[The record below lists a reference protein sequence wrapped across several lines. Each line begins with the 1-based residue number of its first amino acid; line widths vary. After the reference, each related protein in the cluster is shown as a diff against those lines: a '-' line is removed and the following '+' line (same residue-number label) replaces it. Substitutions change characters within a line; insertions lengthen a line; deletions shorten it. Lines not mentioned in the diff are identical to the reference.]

1 MSQLDD
7 PLCID
12 IRSEENLLLLGCG
25 SPLPNEER
33 TPVHKLVKLIAR
45 RVPQQI
51 ALVDNVAN
59 TSYSRLSVLSSRIT
73 LALGANG
80 IAPGDRVGLLVRPS
94 SAMIIAIMAILDLD
108 AVYVPL
114 DQGQPDQ
121 RINKIVSDANL
132 KAFLSDQDGSLRLH
146 KSKIP
151 VYNIDELLLQDNG
164 SSNNL
169 KVPLNVASK
178 EIAYLIYTSGSTG
191 KPKGVV
197 INHSQ
202 LSESTLARRVVYPGQ
217 HTFLLVS
224 PLACDSSVAGI
235 WGTLTSGGKLI
246 LPAQEQIRD
255 PIQLVELI
263 KAHEVNQILCVPS
276 LYDAILDC
284 IDKNGLGNI
293 LRSLTEVIV
302 AGEKL
307 PQPLI
312 DKHFSVFGESAV
324 SLVNEYGPTETTV
337 WATYQRYNSRGI
349 TSIGKPIPGIKLY
362 ILDKNM
368 RLLPRGE
375 IGELFIG
382 GMQVAEGYFSRP
394 EATEKVF
401 LKDEFSTE
409 SGARMYRTG
418 DLVRWND
425 DNTLH
430 YVGRKDYQI
439 KIRGY
444 RVELGEIESALYSI
458 SIAGIKNVV
467 VMANDDAT
475 ELHAFI
481 NSDTS
486 LHHQSLRKE
495 LLGKL
500 PSYMVPT
507 QFHVTKQ
514 FPLTISGKVDREKLK
529 DSFMNTSLLD
539 SQNSSITEV
548 VEDKENVKSIFLQ
561 VSAAWREIL
570 NLEAVASNTN
580 FFDLGGHSLLVF
592 RLQEAIERYTRRNI
606 SIVSLY
612 QYTTIASQVEYLTN
626 LGSEI
631 SAVSTSLE
639 LRPKRRRT
647 RIARSIA
654 NKENMTEVLDR

>member
-7 PLCID
+7 SLCID
-12 IRSEENLLLLGCG
+12 ISSKGDLLLLGRG

-33 TPVHKLVKLIAR
+33 IPVHRLVKLVAQK
-45 RVPQQI
+45 VPQQI
-51 ALVDNVAN
+51 ALVDSIAN
-59 TSYSRLSVLSSRIT
+59 TSYSRLSVLSSQVA
-73 LALGANG
+73 LALVANG
-80 IAPGDRVGLLVRPS
+80 IDPGDRVGLLVRPS
-94 SAMIIAIMAILDLD
+94 SAMIIAIMAILDLG

-114 DQGQPDQ
+114 DQGQANQ

-132 KAFLSDQDGSLRLH
+132 KAFLSDQDGLLRFH
-146 KSKIP
+146 ESKIP
-151 VYNIDELLLQDNG
+151 VYNIDELLLQNNRN
-164 SSNNL
+164 SNNL
-169 KVPLNVASK
+169 KTPLNTASK
-178 EIAYLIYTSGSTG
+178 ERAYLIYTSGSTG
-191 KPKGVV
+191 EPKGVV

-202 LSESTLARRVVYPGQ
+202 LSESTLARRIVYPGQ

-246 LPAQEQIRD
+246 LPSQEQIRD

-284 IDKNGLGNI
+284 VDKNGLGNI

-302 AGEKL
+302 AGETL

-324 SLVNEYGPTETTV
+324 LLVNEYGPTEATV
-337 WATYQRYNSRGI
+337 WATYQRYNSRGT

-368 RLLPRGE
+368 QLLPRGE

-401 LKDEFSTE
+401 LKDKFSTE
-409 SGARMYRTG
+409 SDARMYRTG

-430 YVGRKDYQI
+430 YVGRKDDQI
-439 KIRGY
+439 KIRGH
-444 RVELGEIESALYSI
+444 RVELGEIESALYGI
-458 SIAGIKNVV
+458 SMAGIKNAV
-467 VMANDDAT
+467 VMANDNST

-486 LHHQSLRKE
+486 LNHQSLRKE

-500 PSYMVPT
+500 PSYMIPT

-514 FPLTISGKVDREKLK
+514 FPLTISGKIDREKLK

-539 SQNSSITEV
+539 SQNSGITEV
-548 VEDKENVKSIFLQ
+548 VEDKGNLKSIFSQ
-561 VSAAWREIL
+561 VFAAWCEIL
-570 NLEAVASNTN
+570 NIEAVSSDTN
-580 FFDLGGHSLLVF
+580 FFDLGGHSLLIF
-592 RLQEAIERYTRRNI
+592 RLQEAIERYTGKNI

-612 QYTTIASQVEYLTN
+612 QYTTISNQVEYLTN
-626 LGSEI
+626 LDAKI
-631 SAVSTSLE
+631 SAVSTNLE
-639 LRPKRRRT
+639 LRPNRRRT

-654 NKENMTEVLDR
+654 NKENMTEILDR